1 MSTADKAK
9 TKKAKASTVPPF
21 ELAGVQ
27 VLAGQR
33 TVVEMPAAQLYTN
46 TPLNIPV
53 HVVHGRQPGPVLL
66 VCAAIHGD
74 ELNGVEIIRRL
85 LAATNLRNLR
95 GTLVAV
101 PVVNVFGFI
110 HKSRYLPDRRDL
122 NRCFPGSETGS
133 LGARMA
139 WLFKNQVLDLCSHAI
154 DLHTGAVY
162 RSNLPQIRANLKSA
176 ATAEMAKAFG
186 VPLVLNSV
194 LRDGT
199 LREVAEAQDIPVI
212 TYEAGEALR
221 FDEASIRAGVRGVT
235 NVMRHLDMLPQPRKA
250 VQRIEPAVA
259 NSSTWVRAERD
270 GVFRPLVALG
280 ARIKKD
286 QLLGRISSPFSADEM
301 EVISPCAGIL
311 VGRDNLP
318 LVNEGEALFHIA
330 RFDEVQEVAQQV
342 QDFAADILEG
352 MAVGVTKELPIAP

>member
-1 MSTADKAK
+1 MSVA
-9 TKKAKASTVPPF
+9 PF
-21 ELAGVQ
+21 QLGDVSVAPGRR
-27 VLAGQR
+27 AI
-33 TVVEMPAAQLYTN
+33 VEMPAAQLYTQ

-53 HVVHGRQPGPVLL
+53 HVVHGREPGPVLL

-85 LAATNLRNLR
+85 LRLSALKKLR
-95 GTLVAV
+95 GTLIAV

-139 WLFKNQVLDLCSHAI
+139 WLFKTQILDRATHAI

-162 RSNLPQIRANLKSA
+162 RSNLPQIRANLASPDTA
-176 ATAEMAKAFG
+176 AMANAFG
-186 VPLVLNSV
+186 VPVVLNSV

-199 LREVAEAQDIPVI
+199 LREVAEAQNIPVI

-221 FDEASIRAGVRGVT
+221 FEEACIRVGVRGIT
-235 NVMRHLDMLPQPRKA
+235 NVMRHLNMLAERRSPHAP
-250 VQRIEPAVA
+250 VTPAVA
-259 NSSTWVRAERD
+259 GSSTWVRAERD
-270 GVFRPLVALG
+270 GVFRSLVTLG
-280 ARIKKD
+280 QRIKKD
-286 QLLGRISSPFSADEM
+286 QLLGRISSPFTSDEI
-301 EVISPCAGIL
+301 EVRAPCAGLL

-330 RFDEVQEVAQQV
+330 RFEEVKEVAQQV
-342 QDFAADILEG
+342 EAFTADILEAPPSIEG
-352 MAVGVTKELPIAP
+352 DAPIAP